1 MRYALCIIIS
11 LLLMPLVLLA
21 EGYTPRYY
29 VSRAES
35 YIQSRAWNEAKRVI
49 DEGLAGYPA
58 NPDLR
63 YLNGR
68 YYYQARQYNEARY
81 NLVKSIQADDQH
93 FKAKR
98 LLVDVEDDTKHY
110 SSAIC
115 YINELL
121 EFQPYDIDLWRRK
134 IALYRKMNNH
144 AEADAALERLSRI
157 YPNDTLV
164 TNDLKRR
171 RRENLR
177 TITNTSNLSESA
189 ATIEQWLDKDPK
201 NLEYYLDLIGVY
213 QRMGE
218 FEKAIGVANRGL
230 QQFPGNKVLVNKM
243 VGILTDLGLYSQAFE
258 VAKRYDPHGTAYN
271 NLLHQVA
278 AQARM
283 QDSYDIHGR
292 LYAETHDREALT
304 YLINTSLTRG
314 YYDDARMYL
323 SEGMKLEGRSARLLM
338 KQYALE
344 KRMGNEHEMHK
355 LLLELYAMNPNDEE
369 LQEEYT
375 NMMLQLAIN
384 EMSGEQWADAAQHLK
399 RVLEIMPVTNE
410 SWPSAVSRRITCL
423 GHMGQYDEARKQ
435 YREAADKSAANR
447 KRFASA
453 YEDIVANRLHFLIE
467 EENYD
472 EALQEAQ
479 QLLEVMPESE
489 AALRCCINMSQTLKK
504 DDLFQKYARMG
515 YEAFPNEPY
524 FIVKQAI
531 SLQQQGQSAEALALL
546 KKPIEKD
553 HTMLDAA
560 FSGISAEW
568 AQQLIKNHMPD
579 IALTV
584 IDSALVHD
592 AKNKELLYMKGLAYE
607 QMKVFDKAYEY
618 QRNYYVPNNAEQKEY
633 YQHLHNLYFRGRKNR
648 VDASYTYASYD
659 SRQNEAA
666 ISSHLYSIATVAY
679 SRIDSINTYTA
690 QISYKGIDGSHNTDE
705 DNTDEDDAGG
715 VGLEFMAQWER
726 DFNHRWSGTVNFAYS
741 TRFFNKIGAN
751 IMAAYHMNR
760 DWTPSLRLG
769 YRRTPKTYLFMKGGN
784 VTHDNHNL
792 FIVTPAIEKS
802 WERMKASCNIDV
814 TFMESS
820 VYYNI
825 GLKGKLFI
833 NEDYISSVSL
843 LTGFG
848 SFPELTFF
856 EQTALNNMSH
866 TNAMVG
872 FDAQY
877 LVTKNMCVGLTGS
890 WNTYF
895 NPYRDASRVY
905 HDSYRNVY
913 SITAQLHVV
922 F

>member
-1 MRYALCIIIS
+1 
-11 LLLMPLVLLA
+11 MPLA
-21 EGYTPRYY
+21 IYADGYAPRYY
-29 VSRAES
+29 SSRAES

-49 DEGLAGYPA
+49 DEGLEEYPNDA
-58 NPDLR
+58 NLR

-68 YYYQARQYNEARY
+68 YYYQARQLDDARY
-81 NLVKSIQADDQH
+81 NLVKAVQLDDQNYR
-93 FKAKR
+93 AKR

-121 EFQPYDIDLWRRK
+121 EFQPYDINLWRRK
-134 IALYRKMNNH
+134 IGLYRKLNNH
-144 AEADAALERLSRI
+144 TEADAALERLARI

-164 TNDLKRR
+164 TKDVKIR

-177 TITNTSNLSESA
+177 TISQTNNLSESA
-189 ATIEQWLDKDPK
+189 ATIEQWLDKDPN
-201 NLEYYLDLIGVY
+201 NLEYYLDLIGIY

-218 FEKAIGVANRGL
+218 FERSIGVANRGL
-230 QQFPGNKVLVNKM
+230 QQFPGNKILVNKM

-292 LYAETHDREALT
+292 LYAETHDRDALA

-323 SEGMKLEGRSARLLM
+323 SEGMKLEGRSTKLLM

-344 KRMGNEHEMHK
+344 KRMGNEREMHK
-355 LLLELYAMNPNDEE
+355 LLLELYNKNPKDEE
-369 LQEEYT
+369 LQDEYSH
-375 NMMLQLAIN
+375 MILQLAIN

-399 RVLEIMPVTNE
+399 RVLDIMPVTNE
-410 SWPSAVSRRITCL
+410 SWPSVVSRRITCL
-423 GHMGQYDEARKQ
+423 GHMGKYAEARQQ
-435 YREAADKSAANR
+435 YREAAAKSEKDR
-447 KRFASA
+447 QRFASA

-467 EENYD
+467 EENYG

-479 QLLEVMPESE
+479 QLLEEIPQSE

-504 DDLFQKYARMG
+504 DDLFQKYARQG
-515 YEAFPNEPY
+515 YETFPDEPY
-524 FIVKQAI
+524 FIVKQAV
-531 SLQQQGQSAEALALL
+531 SLQQQGRSTEALALL

-553 HTMLDAA
+553 RTMLDAA

-568 AQQLIKNHMPD
+568 AQQLIKDRMPD
-579 IALTV
+579 IAMGV
-584 IDSALVHD
+584 IDSALVYD
-592 AKNKELLYMKGLAYE
+592 AKNRELLYMKGLAYE
-607 QMKVFDKAYEY
+607 QLKVFDKAYDY

-633 YQHLHNLYFRGRKNR
+633 YQHLRNLYFRGRKNR
-648 VDASYTYASYD
+648 IDASYTYASYD
-659 SRQNEAA
+659 AKQDNNASV
-666 ISSHLYSIATVAY
+666 SSHLYSVATVAY

-690 QISYKGIDGSHNTDE
+690 QISYKGIDGYYNTDE
-705 DNTDEDDAGG
+705 SYPDENDAGG

-726 DFNHRWSGTVNFAYS
+726 DFNHRWSGMVNFAYS
-741 TRFFNKIGAN
+741 TRFFNKIGTN
-751 IMAAYHMNR
+751 IMAAYHLNHN
-760 DWTPSLRLG
+760 WTPSLRLG
-769 YRRTPKTYLFMKGGN
+769 YRRTPKTYLFMTGGAATN
-784 VTHDNHNL
+784 KKHSL
-792 FIVTPAIEKS
+792 YIVTPAIEKS
-802 WERMKASCNIDV
+802 WNRIMASCNVDV

-825 GLKGKLFI
+825 GLKGKLYI
-833 NEDYISSVSL
+833 NDDNISSVSL

-856 EQTALNNMSH
+856 EQTALQNMSH

-877 LVTKNMCVGLTGS
+877 LVTKNMYLGLSGS

-895 NPYRDASRVY
+895 NPYRDIYRVY
-905 HDSYRNVY
+905 HDSYRNVF
-913 SITAQLHVV
+913 SITAQLHVA

>member
-1 MRYALCIIIS
+1 MHYKLCIIIS
-11 LLLMPLVLLA
+11 FLLMPLALFA
-21 EGYTPRYY
+21 DGYTPHYY
-29 VSRAES
+29 ISRAES
-35 YIQSRAWNEAKRVI
+35 YIQSKAWHEAKRVI
-49 DEGLAGYPA
+49 DEGLKIYPE

-63 YLNGR
+63 YYNGR
-68 YYYQARQYNEARY
+68 YYYQARQLNEARY
-81 NLVKSIQADDQH
+81 NLVKAIQVEDQN
-93 FKAKR
+93 FRAKR
-98 LLVDVEDDTKHY
+98 TLVDVEDDAKHY

-134 IALYRKMNNH
+134 IALYRKMNNNT
-144 AEADAALERLSRI
+144 EADAALERLSRI
-157 YPNDTLV
+157 YPNDTIV
-164 TNDLKRR
+164 AKDIRNR

-177 TITNTSNLSESA
+177 NITHTSNLTESA

-230 QQFPGNKVLVNKM
+230 QQFPGNKILVNKM
-243 VGILTDLGLYSQAFE
+243 VGILTDLGLYSQAFDI
-258 VAKRYDPHGTAYN
+258 AKRYDPHGTAYN
-271 NLLHQVA
+271 NLLHEVA

-283 QDSYDIHGR
+283 HDSYDIHGR
-292 LYAETHDREALT
+292 LYAETHDREALA

-323 SEGMKLEGRSARLLM
+323 SEGMKLEGRSAKLLM

-344 KRMGNEHEMHK
+344 KRMGNEREMHK
-355 LLLELYAMNPNDEE
+355 LLLELYAMNPKDEE
-369 LQEEYT
+369 LKDEYT
-375 NMMLQLAIN
+375 SMILQLAIN

-399 RVLEIMPVTNE
+399 RVLEIMPVTSE
-410 SWPSAVSRRITCL
+410 AWPSAVSRRITCL
-423 GHMGQYDEARKQ
+423 GHMGQYAEARKQ
-435 YREAADKSAANR
+435 YLEAADKSA
-447 KRFASA
+447 KDKERFASA

-479 QLLEVMPESE
+479 QLLEVLPKSE
-489 AALRCCINMSQTLKK
+489 PALRCCINMSQTLKK
-504 DDLFQKYARMG
+504 DDLFLKYARQG
-515 YEAFPNEPY
+515 YESFPNEPY
-524 FIVKQAI
+524 FIVKQAV
-531 SLQQQGQSAEALALL
+531 SLQQQGRSTEALALL

-553 HTMLDAA
+553 RTMLDAA

-568 AQQLIKNHMPD
+568 AQQLIKDRMPD
-579 IALTV
+579 IALGV

-592 AKNKELLYMKGLAYE
+592 AKNRELLYLKGLAYE
-607 QMKVFDKAYEY
+607 QLKVYDKAYEY

-633 YQHLHNLYFRGRKNR
+633 YQHLRNLYFRGRKNR

-659 SRQNEAA
+659 AKQNDASV
-666 ISSHLYSIATVAY
+666 SSHLYSVATVAY

-690 QISYKGIDGSHNTDE
+690 QISYKGIDGYYNTDE
-705 DNTDEDDAGG
+705 SYPDENDAGG

-726 DFNHRWSGTVNFAYS
+726 DFNHRWSGMVNFAYS
-741 TRFFNKIGAN
+741 TRYFNKIGTNA
-751 IMAAYHMNR
+751 MASYHMNHN
-760 DWTPSLRLG
+760 WTPSLRFG
-769 YRRTPKTYLFMKGGN
+769 YRRTPKTYLFMSGGSA
-784 VTHDNHNL
+784 THKKHDL
-792 FIVTPAIEKS
+792 FIVTPAVEKS
-802 WERMKASCNIDV
+802 WERIKASCNVDV

-825 GLKGKLFI
+825 GLKGKLFV
-833 NEDYISSVSL
+833 NEDNISSVSL

-856 EQTALNNMSH
+856 EQTALQNMSH

-877 LVTKNMCVGLTGS
+877 LVTKNMYLGLSGS

-895 NPYRDASRVY
+895 NPYRDAQREY
-905 HDSYRNVY
+905 HDSYRNVF
-913 SITAQLHVV
+913 SITAQLHVA

>member
-1 MRYALCIIIS
+1 
-11 LLLMPLVLLA
+11 MPLALFA
-21 EGYTPRYY
+21 DGYTPRYY
-29 VSRAES
+29 ISRAES

-49 DEGLAGYPA
+49 DEGLKVYPED
-58 NPDLR
+58 PDLR
-63 YLNGR
+63 YYNGR
-68 YYYQARQYNEARY
+68 YYYQARHLNEARY
-81 NLVKSIQADDQH
+81 NLVKAIQVEDQH
-93 FKAKR
+93 FRAKR
-98 LLVDVEDDTKHY
+98 VLVDVEDDAKHY

-134 IALYRKMNNH
+134 IALYRKMNNNT
-144 AEADAALERLSRI
+144 EADAALERLSRI
-157 YPNDTLV
+157 YPNDTIV
-164 TNDLKRR
+164 AKDIRNR

-177 TITNTSNLSESA
+177 NITHTSNLTESA
-189 ATIEQWLDKDPK
+189 ATIEQWLDKDPN

-213 QRMGE
+213 QKMGE
-218 FEKAIGVANRGL
+218 FEKSIGVANRGL
-230 QQFPGNKVLVNKM
+230 QQFPGNKILVNKM
-243 VGILTDLGLYSQAFE
+243 VGILTDLGLYSQAFDI
-258 VAKRYDPHGTAYN
+258 AKRYDPHGTAYN
-271 NLLHQVA
+271 NLLHEVA

-283 QDSYDIHGR
+283 HDSYDIHGR
-292 LYAETHDREALT
+292 LYAETHDRDALT

-323 SEGMKLEGRSARLLM
+323 NEGMKIEGRSAKLLM

-344 KRMGNEHEMHK
+344 KRMGNEREMHK
-355 LLLELYAMNPNDEE
+355 LLLELYAMNPKDEE
-369 LQEEYT
+369 LQTEYSD
-375 NMMLQLAIN
+375 MILKLAIN
-384 EMSGEQWADAAQHLK
+384 EMAGEQWADAAQQLK
-399 RVLEIMPVTNE
+399 RVLEIMPITNE
-410 SWPSAVSRRITCL
+410 SWPAAVSRRITCL
-423 GHMGQYDEARKQ
+423 GHMGQYEEARLQ
-435 YREAADKSAANR
+435 YKEAAVKSPENS

-479 QLLEVMPESE
+479 QLLEVLPKSE
-489 AALRCCINMSQTLKK
+489 PALRCCINMSQTLKK
-504 DDLFQKYARMG
+504 DDLFQKYARQG
-515 YEAFPNEPY
+515 YESFPNEPY

-531 SLQQQGQSAEALALL
+531 SLQMQGRSTEALALL

-553 HTMLDAA
+553 RAMLDAA
-560 FSGISAEW
+560 FTGISAEW
-568 AQQLIKNHMPD
+568 AQQLLKVRMPD
-579 IALTV
+579 IALGV
-584 IDSALVHD
+584 IDSALVYD
-592 AKNKELLYMKGLAYE
+592 AKNRELLYLKGLAYE
-607 QMKVFDKAYEY
+607 QLKVFDKAYEY

-633 YQHLHNLYFRGRKNR
+633 YQHLRNLYFRGRKNR
-648 VDASYTYASYD
+648 IDASYTYASYD
-659 SRQNEAA
+659 AKQDNNASVN
-666 ISSHLYSIATVAY
+666 SHLYSVATVAY

-690 QISYKGIDGSHNTDE
+690 QISYKGIDGYYNTDE
-705 DNTDEDDAGG
+705 SYPDENDAGG

-741 TRFFNKIGAN
+741 TRFFNKIGTN
-751 IMAAYHMNR
+751 IMAAYHMNHN
-760 DWTPSLRLG
+760 WTPSLRFG
-769 YRRTPKTYLFMKGGN
+769 YRRTPKTYLFMAGGTATN
-784 VTHDNHNL
+784 KKHSL
-792 FIVTPAIEKS
+792 YIVTPAVEKS
-802 WERMKASCNIDV
+802 WDRIKASCNVDV

-833 NEDYISSVSL
+833 NDDNISSVSL
-843 LTGFG
+843 MTGFG

-856 EQTALNNMSH
+856 EQTALQNLSH

-877 LVTKNMCVGLTGS
+877 LVTKNMYLGLSGS

-905 HDSYRNVY
+905 HDSYRNVF
-913 SITAQLHVV
+913 SITAQLHVA

>member
-11 LLLMPLVLLA
+11 LLLMPLALFA

-49 DEGLAGYPA
+49 DEGLEEFPNEAE
-58 NPDLR
+58 LR

-68 YYYQARQYNEARY
+68 YYYQTRQLNEARY
-81 NLVKSIQADDQH
+81 NLVRAIQIDDQH
-93 FKAKR
+93 YRAKR

-121 EFQPYDIDLWRRK
+121 EFQPYDVDLWRRK
-134 IALYRKMNNH
+134 IGLYRKLNNH
-144 AEADAALERLSRI
+144 TEADAALERLSRI
-157 YPNDTLV
+157 YPNDTLIAKDV
-164 TNDLKRR
+164 KSR

-177 TITNTSNLSESA
+177 NITHSSNLTESA
-189 ATIEQWLDKDPK
+189 ATLEQWLDKDPN

-218 FEKAIGVANRGL
+218 FEKSIGVANRGL

-258 VAKRYDPHGTAYN
+258 IAKRYDPHGTAYN

-283 QDSYDIHGR
+283 NDSYDIHGR
-292 LYAETHDREALT
+292 LYAETHDRDALA

-323 SEGMKLEGRSARLLM
+323 SEGMKLEGRSAKLLM

-344 KRMGNEHEMHK
+344 KRMGNEREMHK
-355 LLLELYAMNPNDEE
+355 LLLELYAMNPKDEE
-369 LQEEYT
+369 LKDEYT
-375 NMMLQLAIN
+375 SMILQLAIN

-410 SWPSAVSRRITCL
+410 AWPSAVSRRITCL
-423 GHMGQYDEARKQ
+423 GHMGQYTEARKQ
-435 YREAADKSAANR
+435 YQEAADKSA
-447 KRFASA
+447 KDKERFASA

-467 EENYD
+467 EESYD
-472 EALQEAQ
+472 EALHEAQ
-479 QLLEVMPESE
+479 QLLEVLPNSE

-504 DDLFQKYARMG
+504 DDLFQLYARQG
-515 YEAFPNEPY
+515 YEVFPEEPY
-524 FIVKQAI
+524 FIVKQAV
-531 SLQQQGQSAEALALL
+531 SLQMQGRSTEALALL

-553 HTMLDAA
+553 RAMLDAA

-568 AQQLIKNHMPD
+568 AQQLIKDRMPD
-579 IALTV
+579 IALGV

-592 AKNKELLYMKGLAYE
+592 AKNRELLYLKGLAYE
-607 QMKVFDKAYEY
+607 QLKVYDKAYEY
-618 QRNYYVPNNAEQKEY
+618 QRSNYIPNNAEQKEY
-633 YQHLHNLYFRGRKNR
+633 YQHLRNLYFRGRKNR
-648 VDASYTYASYD
+648 IDASYTYASYD
-659 SRQNEAA
+659 AKQENNASV
-666 ISSHLYSIATVAY
+666 SSHLYSVATVAY

-690 QISYKGIDGSHNTDE
+690 QISYKGIDGYYNTDE
-705 DNTDEDDAGG
+705 SYPDENDAGG

-726 DFNHRWSGTVNFAYS
+726 DFNHRWSGMVNFAYS
-741 TRFFNKIGAN
+741 TRYFNKIGTN
-751 IMAAYHMNR
+751 VMASYHMNHN
-760 DWTPSLRLG
+760 WTPSL
-769 YRRTPKTYLFMKGGN
+769 MSGGSATN
-784 VTHDNHNL
+784 KKHDL
-792 FIVTPAIEKS
+792 FIVTPAVEKS
-802 WERMKASCNIDV
+802 WDRIKASCNVDV

-825 GLKGKLFI
+825 GLKGKLLI
-833 NEDYISSVSL
+833 NDDNISSVSL

-856 EQTALNNMSH
+856 EQTALQNMSH

-877 LVTKNMCVGLTGS
+877 LVTKNMYIGLSGS

-895 NPYRDASRVY
+895 NPYRDIYRVY
-905 HDSYRNVY
+905 NDSYRNVF
-913 SITAQLHVV
+913 SITAQLHVA